1 MIKMNDYKMFQTQ
14 KSKVMSQ
21 VYSALIKVIGFT
33 KKFGTYDVKAC
44 KKASHKLQN
53 IKYTYGSLLDLA
65 DYLCNITKY
74 FVVEENKEL
83 IGNAGKNLFK
93 FTTTYEMLLQ

>member
-1 MIKMNDYKMFQTQ
+1 MNDYKMFQTQ

-33 KKFGTYDVKAC
+33 KKFGTYDVRAC
-44 KKASHKLQN
+44 KKASKKLLN
-53 IKYTYGSLLDLA
+53 IKFTYGNLLDLA
-65 DYLCNITKY
+65 DYLCNSAKY
-74 FVVEENKEL
+74 FTIAENKKL
-83 IGNAGKNLFK
+83 ISDAGKNLFK